1 MLGYV
6 ILYVMKGVVRMT
18 AKEMVLAILAE
29 NLSAVEDEIYAL
41 EDMLIGKKR
50 SKKSYE
56 ELIYKLENED

>member
-1 MLGYV
+1 
-6 ILYVMKGVVRMT
+6 MT